1 MYLTSFNY
9 TELSQ
14 IDNKAFDQLQ
24 GTTAEST
31 MPAQQE
37 NHNSRGDDAQ
47 DDRRSF
53 LMNLPLSIKMYT
65 YYGEPQFFDIL
76 DTEYALSDSS
86 GTGSEFLLFHASE
99 KTINTIM
106 NPQSSRCIAKFC
118 SSFDTQEQLLLVK
131 IPCSLHTAACVEMND
146 MIKKCLIPMGLSSA
160 VQGYPCAIVRSS
172 PIDTRGKQPDY
183 CWGPKNKPPYLPST
197 PSVTFEVAYSESES
211 KLTSDARFWLSP
223 GHGNANIC
231 LTLQIDQSR
240 PEIKIRQWRKSS
252 KTRIKCS
259 QTIRVTRKG
268 QALDFRGHPLTIPF
282 EGLFRC
288 KSSRP
293 EAGDLV
299 ISESHLKEMARM
311 IWQKQGW

>member
-1 MYLTSFNY
+1 
-9 TELSQ
+9 
-14 IDNKAFDQLQ
+14 
-24 GTTAEST
+24 
-31 MPAQQE
+31 MPAQQA
-37 NHNSRGDDAQ
+37 NHRSRGDDAQ

-76 DTEYALSDSS
+76 DAEYALLNSS

-106 NPQSSRCIAKFC
+106 HPQSSRCIAKFC

-131 IPCSLHTAACVEMND
+131 IPCSLHTAACAEMHD
-146 MIKKCLIPMGLSSA
+146 MIKKSLVPMGLSSA
-160 VQGYPCAIVRSS
+160 VQGYPRAIVRSS

-183 CWGPKNKPPYLPST
+183 CWGPKNKPPDPLST
-197 PSVTFEVAYSESES
+197 PSVTFEVAYSESDS

-223 GHGNANIC
+223 GHGNANMC
-231 LTLQIDQSR
+231 LTLQINRSR
-240 PEIKIRQWRKSS
+240 PEIKIKQWRKSS
-252 KTRIKCS
+252 KARIKCS
-259 QTIRVTRKG
+259 QIIWITKKG
-268 QALDFRGHPLTIPF
+268 QTLDFSGHPLTIPF
-282 EGLFRC
+282 EGLFRR

-293 EAGDLV
+293 EEGDLV
-299 ISESHLKEMARM
+299 ISESRLKEMAIM